1 MLHTRA
7 FAQENDLDVLSPMR
21 TPSTRRIQG
30 LSPSKFAGSSRGASP
45 FKRTDRGGKPMIGSS
60 YTGRSALGDKT
71 NQSPNSRSPAKK
83 GAWNASPSK
92 TPWQAPP
99 MNFVTPA
106 ENVGRAGQKK
116 ALLGDTL
123 ETPMPKEAE
132 APIPAPML
140 SEEEL
145 YPPVEGM
152 PASMQAR
159 DMPYDF
165 PSALD
170 GLPRASQAA
179 AMLTSTPLVG
189 PTLPAGPL
197 PVPVVASD
205 LLMAY
210 PTPSAT
216 RPRRPAPAS
225 RSVPPIRQRAAASM
239 RRAPTQD
246 VLARQADTLARSGV
260 VDNFFPL

>member
-1 MLHTRA
+1 
-7 FAQENDLDVLSPMR
+7 MR
-21 TPSTRRIQG
+21 TPSTRRMQG
-30 LSPSKFAGSSRGASP
+30 LSPSKVAGSSRGASP

-60 YTGRSALGDKT
+60 YTGRSAFGDKT
-71 NQSPNSRSPAKK
+71 NQSPNARSPAKK

-106 ENVGRAGQKK
+106 EKVGRAGQTK

-132 APIPAPML
+132 APTPAPML

-159 DMPYDF
+159 GMYFVADTRYALRF
-165 PSALD
+165 SLGAGWLAARVPSRCDAD
-170 GLPRASQAA
+170 VDTACGTYAPGRAA
-179 AMLTSTPLVG
+179 ARAGGRIGPAHGVPYALGHATSSSSASFPLG
-189 PTLPAGPL
+189 
-197 PVPVVASD
+197 ASD
-205 LLMAY
+205 
-210 PTPSAT
+210 T
-216 RPRRPAPAS
+216 PAS
-225 RSVPPIRQRAAASM
+225 RGSY
-239 RRAPTQD
+239 APCSY
-246 VLARQADTLARSGV
+246 AGRPRSPSRYPG
-260 VDNFFPL
+260 PLGCGGRLFSLVM